1 LFIASYEGHI
11 RVVKYLLSKG
21 ANIEL
26 VDTHDGGTPVLGSI
40 KNNHFEVLKVL
51 AANGANVNQANL
63 EGLTPLISAIVEG
76 HVLIVKF
83 LLSENANIEQIGKN
97 QIGKEDVN
105 DGTSVTDLGFFSPLI
120 AACMN
125 ACFAT
130 AVNEKKCMKICHIL
144 LKHGASVSKTVTL
157 SDGIVMSPLGLASA
171 KSCTKLC
178 RLLTK

>member
-1 LFIASYEGHI
+1 M
-11 RVVKYLLSKG
+11 VKYLLSKG

-51 AANGANVNQANL
+51 VANVANVNQANL

-105 DGTSVTDLGFFSPLI
+105 DGTSVNDLRFFSPLI
-120 AACMN
+120 AEH
-125 ACFAT
+125 
-130 AVNEKKCMKICHIL
+130 V
-144 LKHGASVSKTVTL
+144 
-157 SDGIVMSPLGLASA
+157 
-171 KSCTKLC
+171 
-178 RLLTK
+178 